1 MKDNDV
7 DDYIAVFED
16 FLTKIDYRWSDFG
29 VIEKFKHGLK
39 KWIVSKILSKD
50 KWPTTLE
57 EWEEAARREVRRSK
71 YIQTT
76 LGDRKNFDMSLQEAK
91 WQAALQLPEGGGG
104 KKPRQNNWRNNE
116 VVPMEVDYAST

>member
-1 MKDNDV
+1 
-7 DDYIAVFED
+7 
-16 FLTKIDYRWSDFG
+16 
-29 VIEKFKHGLK
+29 
-39 KWIVSKILSKD
+39 LSKD

-91 WQAALQLPEGGGG
+91 WRAALQIPEAGN
-104 KKPRQNNWRNNE
+104 KRPRQNNRRNNE
-116 VVPMEVDYAST
+116 VVPMEVDYTSTQEQTPRLRRLTPDERKKLMDEG